1 MCNTFL
7 SVNKPCGPS
16 AEYLKVLPAI
26 EIASI
31 YALTTGG
38 KERFHIGVTNTYLSA
53 LKNSSKMSLI
63 LETFISSSSVN
74 VSPLLI
80 FPQPVNTSLSI
91 TGI

>member
-7 SVNKPCGPS
+7 SVSKPCGPS

-38 KERFHIGVTNTYLSA
+38 KRKVPHRRYKYI
-53 LKNSSKMSLI
+53 
-63 LETFISSSSVN
+63 FIC
-74 VSPLLI
+74 
-80 FPQPVNTSLSI
+80 T
-91 TGI
+91 

>member
-1 MCNTFL
+1 MCNTFCRL
-7 SVNKPCGPS
+7 TNLRSS

-38 KERFHIGVTNTYLSA
+38 KEKVHIGVTNTYLSA
-53 LKNSSKMSLI
+53 LKNYSKMSLN
-63 LETFISSSSVN
+63 LETLICSSSVN

-80 FPQPVNTSLSI
+80 FPNQLI
-91 TGI
+91 HLCQ